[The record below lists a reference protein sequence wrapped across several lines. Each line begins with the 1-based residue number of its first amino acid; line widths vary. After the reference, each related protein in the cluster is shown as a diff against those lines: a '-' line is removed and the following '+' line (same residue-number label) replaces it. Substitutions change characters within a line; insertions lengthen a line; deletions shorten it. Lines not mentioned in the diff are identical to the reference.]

1 MRHKMAIASESVE
14 VVSWTEFQD
23 LFKWRQG
30 EHVSLIGATG
40 CGKTTLAH
48 HLLPMRK
55 YVVVLATKPK
65 DSSMNA
71 LIRDGYTKS
80 KTWPAGP
87 SDLVQRVVLWPPID
101 KRTKKA
107 NQKVVFAEALN
118 NIYEQGAWCIY
129 ADELHYLS
137 TTLGLQPIF
146 TDLWQQGR
154 SMGISL
160 VASMQRPSHVPLLA
174 YTQATHVFFWRANDT
189 RDLKTI
195 GGIGSIDSKV
205 IQNVVSRLPGK
216 ATSGFPKNQAYA
228 FLYVNVNSGKLIVSR
243 VDL

>member
-1 MRHKMAIASESVE
+1 MAKETEPVQ
-14 VVSWTEFQD
+14 VVSWAEFQD

-30 EHVSLIGATG
+30 EHISLIGATG

-65 DSSMNA
+65 DSSMNE

-80 KTWPAGP
+80 KTWPVGP
-87 SDLVQRVVLWPPID
+87 SELVPRVVLWPPIS
-101 KRTKKA
+101 KRTQKT
-107 NQKVVFAEALN
+107 NQKHVFADALN
-118 NIYEQGAWCIY
+118 QIYEQGAWTVY
-129 ADELHYLS
+129 ADELHYL
-137 TTLGLQPIF
+137 TVTLGLQPIF

-195 GGIGSIDSKV
+195 GGIGSVDSKR
-205 IQNVVSRLPGK
+205 IQDVVSKLPGK
-216 ATSGFPKNQAYA
+216 ATAGWPKNQAYA
-228 FLYVNVNSGKLIVSR
+228 FLYVNVNSGRLIVSR

>member
-1 MRHKMAIASESVE
+1 MTELATEID
-14 VVSWTEFQD
+14 VVSWAEFQR

-65 DSSMNA
+65 DSSMNE
-71 LIRDGYTKS
+71 LIREGGFRKS
-80 KTWPAGP
+80 KFWPAGP
-87 SDLVQRVVLWPPID
+87 TDIVQKVVLWPSIN
-101 KRTKKA
+101 KRSQKL
-107 NQKVVFAEALN
+107 NQKLVFAEALN
-118 NIYEQGAWCIY
+118 DIYEQGAWCVY
-129 ADELHYLS
+129 ADELHYLTS
-137 TTLGLQPIF
+137 TLGLQSVF

-160 VASMQRPSHVPLLA
+160 IASMQRPSHVPLLA

-205 IQNVVSRLPGK
+205 IQNVVARLPGK
-216 ATSGFPKNQAYA
+216 ATSGFNASEAYA
-228 FLYVNVNSGKLIVSR
+228 FLYVNVNSGRLVVSR